1 MKMLAIIAH
10 LNARTMSVDYVVV
23 NDVVRDVSS
32 SNRKTCGGEDL
43 AWEEVQLSLAKQSIE
58 LISKTFNATMF

>member
-1 MKMLAIIAH
+1 
-10 LNARTMSVDYVVV
+10 MSVDYVVV